1 MTDSRSRSNAAPKP
15 AARAGDPAGELDVA
29 ARRRVRIGGLIAAL
43 VTSVLLTAS
52 VLAPPMAVVSKT
64 DEAAAPGLPASQ
76 WLWDLFQRLSPGEI
90 SDQVQVVEIDEKSLA
105 TFGAWPWSRFDVDA
119 MVLRI
124 AEQKPRAIGFD
135 LLFPEPD
142 RLNAA
147 FLHEYYPK
155 LPESALAPFRQ
166 EEDGAD
172 NTFGRTLG
180 QIPSVLARLGTLDD
194 AENTPLPPMAQ
205 FEGKA
210 PDTVPVYPAVIANI
224 PALENRAAGHGLVNG
239 MRDRDGV
246 VRNIPLLGRAGGY
259 LTPSLAL
266 ELVRIAENEPP
277 IRIQAD
283 GSRIRAVGI
292 GKHLVP
298 TMPGG
303 QMRLRFRDVLRG
315 QVTSAVDIAERRVA
329 PDKFTGK
336 IVLIGLTSAGT
347 TDIVPTPR
355 DSAIFGVM
363 VQAQAIDA
371 ILHSLVLVRPPWAV
385 WVEWMAGLAIVLA
398 ACGFLPHLRLRAI
411 AALTGG
417 IAVAAIGGSWLAFR
431 AGLLVDPAPVVA
443 PAFVAAMTMITLL
456 SVEGGRVRARLRA
469 TLEAERHE
477 REAASQIQ
485 AGMLIP
491 RGRLKTVSPSVE
503 IDAVLLPARTVGG
516 DLYDV
521 FTLPGGRLCFVV
533 GDVTGKGLPASL
545 FMALGKA
552 ISRSALTQPQDL
564 AQAMSVIN
572 AELNADNGQN
582 MQLSLL
588 VGVLHQD
595 GRLEMC
601 SAGHEDPFVIGA
613 DGRVRA
619 LRLDGGPP
627 LCAMDGFPYPLETFR
642 LEHGETLIAFT
653 DGMTEAQDPAQDLFG
668 ADRAAAAITAAAA
681 AGRPLAELVDRLVAA
696 VRAFEAGGEPS
707 DDLTILALRR
717 PA

>member
-1 MTDSRSRSNAAPKP
+1 MTDSRSQSKP
-15 AARAGDPAGELDVA
+15 PSRPRASDPAGELDAA

-43 VTSVLLTAS
+43 VTSILITAS
-52 VLAPPMAVVSKT
+52 VLAPPMAVVSNT

-76 WLWDLFQRLSPGEI
+76 WLWDLFQHLSPGEI
-90 SDQVQVVEIDEKSLA
+90 SSQVQVVEIDEKSLA

-124 AEQKPRAIGFD
+124 AEQKPKAIGFD

-147 FLHEYYPK
+147 FLHEYYPQ
-155 LPESALAPFRQ
+155 LPEGALAPFRK

-210 PDTVPVYPAVIANI
+210 PAAVPVYSAVIANI

-277 IRIQAD
+277 IRIEAD
-283 GSRIRAVGI
+283 DSRIRAVAI
-292 GKHLVP
+292 GRHRVP

-329 PDKFTGK
+329 PNKFTGK

-385 WVEWMAGLAIVLA
+385 WAEWFGGLAIVLA

-417 IAVAAIGGSWLAFR
+417 ITIAAVGGSWFAFR
-431 AGLLVDPAPVVA
+431 GGLLVDPAPVVA
-443 PAFVAAMTMITLL
+443 PAFVAAMTMISLL

-485 AGMLIP
+485 KGMLIP

-521 FTLPGGRLCFVV
+521 FTLPGGRLCFAV

-552 ISRSALTQPQDL
+552 ISRSALTQPQLDL
-564 AQAMSVIN
+564 AQAMGVIN
-572 AELNADNGQN
+572 AELSADNGQN
-582 MQLSLL
+582 MQMSLL

-601 SAGHEDPFVIGA
+601 SAGHEDPFVISR
-613 DGRVRA
+613 DGQVRP

-627 LCAMDGFPYPLETFR
+627 LCAMDGFAYPLETFR
-642 LEHGETLIAFT
+642 LEHGETLVAFT
-653 DGMTEAQDPAQDLFG
+653 DGMTEAQDPAQELFG
-668 ADRAAAAITAAAA
+668 AQRAATAIAAA
-681 AGRPLAELVDRLVAA
+681 AGRPIAELVDRLVAA